1 MNKPEKPEIL
11 QQFMNSFSDEEKD
24 DFLEL
29 EDEAQAVSRVL
40 MGVAKKK
47 KAEKEKKNVSNTP
60 K

>member
-1 MNKPEKPEIL
+1 MNKPEKPEML
-11 QQFMNSFSDEEKD
+11 QRFMNSFSDEEKD

-47 KAEKEKKNVSNTP
+47 KAEKEKKNVPNTS

>member
-11 QQFMNSFSDEEKD
+11 QQFMNSFSDQEKD

-29 EDEAQAVSRVL
+29 EGEAQAVSSVL